1 MKTQLRTLALTAA
14 AILTSNGTVWAQNT
28 YKDFP
33 FQQGSLFYRPSGA
46 KPPKKVYRAPAYQY
60 PATTAP
66 VAPAYTQT
74 PATTTYRAPAYSNN
88 PVTGTRY
95 YYPTRRRGLFGWW
108 R

>member
-1 MKTQLRTLALTAA
+1 MKTHVRALALTAA
-14 AILTSNGTVWAQNT
+14 AILSSTGTVWGQNT

-46 KPPKKVYRAPAYQY
+46 RPPKKVYRAPAYQY

-66 VAPAYTQT
+66 IAPAYTQT
-74 PATTTYRAPAYSNN
+74 PATTYRAPVSTNN

-95 YYPTRRRGLFGWW
+95 YYPARRRGLFGWW